1 MEWSRYDWARQ
12 DLEAVKFEL
21 YRLNHLKNYK
31 PSMQFF
37 TNELKC
43 ICEIQEELLL
53 RAPLSREVQEKAY
66 WLAATLNYSDQP
78 WSVYHGKL
86 TTCAAIAAAVCG
98 VMEGCRSSW
107 MAPSPSWDIFQN

>member
-1 MEWSRYDWARQ
+1 
-12 DLEAVKFEL
+12 
-21 YRLNHLKNYK
+21 
-31 PSMQFF
+31 
-37 TNELKC
+37 
-43 ICEIQEELLL
+43 
-53 RAPLSREVQEKAY
+53 
-66 WLAATLNYSDQP
+66 LAATLNYSDQP